1 MLVGSRIRQFLS
13 SHRSVALKT
22 FCEFFAGIGLVHEA
36 LRTNGWQ
43 LLYANDIDAKK
54 QAMHAGHF
62 GDDPRY
68 HLADVWET
76 QKALARIDGTP
87 FLATASFP
95 CTDMSL
101 AGKRQGFQ
109 GGESGALFGFLK
121 IVEQLASRRPRVLL
135 LENVPGFLTAHQ
147 GNDFAAA
154 AEQLNALGYVLDAL
168 VLDARYFVP
177 QSRPRLFVIGYH
189 ESVSHAP
196 PLMHR
201 SSDYSLGDS
210 WRQAVDRADQ
220 LRPPKL
226 LEMLD
231 RLADSARWATV
242 DVGNPPHAN
251 YQLLDAIDLD
261 GGQLWWSD
269 AELARH
275 EAMLHDRHRAKI
287 AAMQAAGDQTFAM
300 TGYRR
305 MRGGAQ
311 RLEVR
316 FDGLAGCL
324 RTPRGGSAKQIVVVV
339 DRGKLQ
345 MRWMTPREYA
355 RLQGAPEFVLPDNT
369 IQGLFGFGDAVCV
382 PAIRWIDT
390 QMLSPVYEAIATGA
404 ASGDARPVYAG

>member
-1 MLVGSRIRQFLS
+1 M
-13 SHRSVALKT
+13 LKT

-36 LRTNGWQ
+36 LRETGWQ

-54 QAMHAGHF
+54 RATHAGHF
-62 GDDPRY
+62 GEDPRY
-68 HLADVWET
+68 HLGDVWET
-76 QKALARIDGTP
+76 DEAVERIEGTP

-109 GGESGALFGFLK
+109 GAESGALFGFLK
-121 IVEQLASRRPRVLL
+121 VVEQLADRRPRMLL
-135 LENVPGFLTAHQ
+135 LENVTGFLTAHR
-147 GNDFAAA
+147 GEDFAAA
-154 AEQLNALGYVLDAL
+154 ASQLHDLGYLLDAL

-177 QSRPRLFVIGYH
+177 QSRPRLFLVGYH
-189 ESVSHAP
+189 ESLSEAAP
-196 PLMHR
+196 LIHR
-201 SSDYSLGDS
+201 RSDCLLGDP
-210 WRQAVDRADQ
+210 WREAVDRADR

-242 DVGNPPHAN
+242 DTGNPPQTS
-251 YQLLDAIDLD
+251 YQLLDVIDLD
-261 GGQLWWSD
+261 ADQPWWD
-269 AELARH
+269 GAELARH
-275 EAMLHDRHRAKI
+275 EAMLSDRHRAKLS
-287 AAMQAAGDQTFAM
+287 AMQAAFDQTFAM

-305 MRGGAQ
+305 MRGGVQ

-339 DRGKLQ
+339 DRGELR

-355 RLQGAPEFVLPDNT
+355 RLQGAPDFALPDNT

-382 PAIRWIDT
+382 PAIRWIDR
-390 QMLSPVYEAIATGA
+390 QMLSPVYDSLTRPSAEN
-404 ASGDARPVYAG
+404 DARSVYAN